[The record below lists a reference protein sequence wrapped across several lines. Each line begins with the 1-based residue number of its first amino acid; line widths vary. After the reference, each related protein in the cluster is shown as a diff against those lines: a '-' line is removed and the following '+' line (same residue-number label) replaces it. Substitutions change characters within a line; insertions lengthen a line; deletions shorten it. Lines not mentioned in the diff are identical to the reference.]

1 MTVTVKNTPLMG
13 LHLNC
18 DRNQCKLKREQ
29 FIRIEIKNGA
39 SVMGYRTAQRH
50 VVNRYNRYQYN
61 RTVTEDSKLRLGR
74 EGCIRTVIENTT
86 KGM

>member
-13 LHLNC
+13 LHLDC
-18 DRNQCKLKREQ
+18 ERNRCKLKREQ

-39 SVMGYRTAQRH
+39 LVMGYRKAQRH
-50 VVNRYNRYQYN
+50 VVNRYQSNRS
-61 RTVTEDSKLRLGR
+61 VIEDSKLRLGR
-74 EGCIRTVIENTT
+74 EECIRTVIENTT